1 MDNMNLTWKIDNMTT
16 QGEHNSVRTIEYTVT
31 GTDENNNTASIKG
44 AVGFKLR
51 DGTET
56 DFIDY
61 NTIDTTTAISWIK
74 KALTPVILD
83 DDGNETDIDAWSEV
97 EMFIKMD
104 IQQKIKENQTN
115 LPSAITTP

>member
-1 MDNMNLTWKIDNMTT
+1 MNLTWTINNMTT
-16 QGEHNSVRTIEYTVT
+16 EGEHNSVRTIEYTVT
-31 GTDENNNTASIKG
+31 GTDENNNTASIKR

-74 KALTPVILD
+74 EALTPVVLD